1 MCSASRRTPKLDSLA
16 RFLAVT
22 LFAAGCLPA
31 GQLKATSS
39 SEYQERT
46 GDQGLTLN
54 ELRNATYRGIYDIPV
69 TLKNGKYEGLPF
81 QRGGAARSQVILVGD
96 RVARGDL
103 NGDGVD
109 EAVVLLAENS
119 GGSGTRN
126 YLAVVAVRESRPV
139 NVATELLGD
148 RVQLRSM
155 RVENERLIVDTVAH
169 GAADAVC
176 CPTLKVQRAFVLD
189 RNRLSEVNRE
199 ESGTISAADLEGVNW
214 VLQGFGSGERAA
226 PESPITLEF
235 EAGRIAGS
243 AGCNEYFAAYESGAP
258 GQLKMGTPGT
268 TRKACA
274 PSIMAQEAS
283 YLNALKGVTSYGFLG
298 GDLELTYQQ
307 DGSFGT
313 LLFAP
318 RRP

>member
-1 MCSASRRTPKLDSLA
+1 MDSLG

-22 LFAAGCLPA
+22 LFVVGCVPG
-31 GQLKATSS
+31 GQLKVTSS
-39 SEYQERT
+39 TEYQERT
-46 GDQGLTLN
+46 GDQALTLN
-54 ELRNATYRGIYDIPV
+54 QLRNATYRGIYNIPV
-69 TLKNGKYEGLPF
+69 TLINGKYEALPF
-81 QRGGAARSQVILVGD
+81 QPGGASRTQVILVGD

-109 EAVVLLAENS
+109 EAVVLLAEDS

-155 RVENERLIVDTVAH
+155 RVENGRLIVDTVAH

-176 CPTLKVQRAFVLD
+176 CPTMKVQRAFVLD
-189 RNRLSEVNRE
+189 RNRLLEVHRE

-214 VLQGFGSGERAA
+214 VLQGFGSGERVA

-235 EAGRIAGS
+235 AAGRIVGS
-243 AGCNEYFAAYESGAP
+243 AGCNEYFAAYESRAP
-258 GQLKMGTPGT
+258 GQLKMATPGT

-283 YLNALKGVTSYGFLG
+283 YLNALERVTSYGFVGGNLG
-298 GDLELTYQQ
+298 LTYQQ
-307 DGSFGT
+307 DGSFDT

-318 RRP
+318 RRQ